1 VKHIKSL
8 SLNLLCTEE
17 VLSISFLCGSSYS
30 TSPSLCAV
38 QNVIVSS
45 VHNELSS
52 PPAILDSTLLR
63 TLLSIFSFHSC
74 TCRSGGLA
82 FLEASRKRREPGE
95 FLQKLP
101 QHMQVSFQSFVK
113 SKTAAFML

>member
-1 VKHIKSL
+1 MKHIKSL

-17 VLSISFLCGSSYS
+17 ILSISFLCGSSYS
-30 TSPSLCAV
+30 TSSLCAV
-38 QNVIVSS
+38 QNVIISS

-52 PPAILDSTLLR
+52 SPAILDSTLLR
-63 TLLSIFSFHSC
+63 TLLSIFSFQSC